1 MNYYLHFSNTDPS
14 ITVINHPLPRGS
26 PVKFEDVINN
36 VFVDPNAFRYCI
48 SLTIGICLFMS
59 VFLIFPLIER
69 VTNAKQ
75 VQIMTGV
82 HPGIFWLANLTWD
95 IGLLLLSAS
104 LAIIILVA
112 MDGQSIFSTH
122 GAGG

>member
-1 MNYYLHFSNTDPS
+1 MREITINYF
-14 ITVINHPLPRGS
+14 I
-26 PVKFEDVINN
+26 F
-36 VFVDPNAFRYCI
+36 FFFRYCI
-48 SLTIGICLFMS
+48 SLTIGICLFVS

-69 VTNAKQ
+69 ITNAKQ

-95 IGLLLLSAS
+95 IGILLLSAS

-112 MDGQSIFSTH
+112 MDSSSTFSTH

>member
-1 MNYYLHFSNTDPS
+1 MRE
-14 ITVINHPLPRGS
+14 ITINC
-26 PVKFEDVINN
+26 FI
-36 VFVDPNAFRYCI
+36 FFFFRYCI
-48 SLTIGICLFMS
+48 SLTIGICLFVS

-69 VTNAKQ
+69 ITNAKQ

-95 IGLLLLSAS
+95 IGILLLSAS

-112 MDGQSIFSTH
+112 MDSSSTFSTH